1 MNTVI
6 KAAGVVVLI
15 VAALLV
21 LGWVFQRSLV
31 FLPDKTDP
39 GSALARFDYG
49 QDVTLSTADGLELNA
64 WLISPEATVDR
75 EIGLLYAPGNGGNRA
90 GRVGIA
96 QLLVDEGFTV
106 LLMDYRGYG
115 GNPGSP
121 SEEGLA
127 DDAVAAFDAL
137 VNRGFEAEN
146 IIYFGESIGTGV
158 VARLQDSHPPA
169 GVVLRSPFPDFA
181 AVAGEH
187 YPYLPVQLLLRDRF
201 ETVEYLQDSQ
211 VPTTVVYGSADNIVP
226 ADLSAA
232 VATEAGNLH
241 EELVLQDVGHND
253 APMFGQPVVD
263 AAVRLVSE

>member
-6 KAAGVVVLI
+6 KVAGVLVLAL
-15 VAALLV
+15 AALLV
-21 LGWVFQRSLV
+21 LVWVFQRSLV

-121 SEEGLA
+121 SAEGLG
-127 DDAVAAFDAL
+127 DD
-137 VNRGFEAEN
+137 
-146 IIYFGESIGTGV
+146 
-158 VARLQDSHPPA
+158 
-169 GVVLRSPFPDFA
+169 RS
-181 AVAGEH
+181 E
-187 YPYLPVQLLLRDRF
+187 
-201 ETVEYLQDSQ
+201 
-211 VPTTVVYGSADNIVP
+211 
-226 ADLSAA
+226 
-232 VATEAGNLH
+232 
-241 EELVLQDVGHND
+241 
-253 APMFGQPVVD
+253 
-263 AAVRLVSE
+263 